1 MGHKLFAD
9 NQVVALRRDLLDMTL
24 CAGTVGTV
32 VMVYP
37 MHLTPNLPQ
46 AYEVEFCDE
55 DGITLALETLTEDD
69 LTAEGAMEK

>member
-1 MGHKLFAD
+1 MFVD
-9 NQVVALRRDLLDMTL
+9 NQIVALRRDLPDVPLRV
-24 CAGTVGTV
+24 GTVETV

-46 AYEVEFCDE
+46 AYEVEVCDE